1 MDTLRLEQINNK
13 ELLEKR
19 FEELES
25 IHRFLGISKDEYE
38 TDILFGSNIVKC
50 GLEKWL
56 GNTIR
61 TTVYLENKE
70 YILDN
75 LSLEDGLWFR
85 YKEDTVL
92 RIRSLKENTRDACV
106 TDPTFL
112 VNSLEAYTL
121 DDIEKYKFYGDKEVT
136 LRCMY
141 IEYIQAMRNRKI
153 SHFNHER
160 IDKISIKLNYEL
172 LSGLQIY
179 FIDKFFKCN
188 ETLHKIEKI
197 LHIKSVSEIYFFDDN
212 VRINGSPVK
221 TGPYKNKLYKFES
234 RRRKDK
240 KIISLLLEY
249 TFEELKRNFKEFG
262 IEVKIIW
269 EE

>member
-38 TDILFGSNIVKC
+38 TDILFGGNFVKC

-56 GNTIR
+56 RNTIR
-61 TTVYLENKE
+61 VTLYLENKE

-75 LSLEDGLWFR
+75 LSLEDELWFR
-85 YKEDTVL
+85 YKEGTVL
-92 RIRSLKENTRDACV
+92 RVRSLKENTRDACV

-160 IDKISIKLNYEL
+160 IDK
-172 LSGLQIY
+172 
-179 FIDKFFKCN
+179 FFKCN

-221 TGPYKNKLYKFES
+221 SGPYKNKLYKFES

-240 KIISLLLEY
+240 KIIRLLLEY